1 MNGSDFPGERRIHMG
16 LAVTDVERSKRFYEI
31 LLGAPPTKER
41 PGYAKFEPQ
50 DPPLNLALN
59 RVSVPEAPRS
69 PVTHYGIQVKSSTA
83 VARAAQRL
91 AEAGLEVELESE
103 TACCYALQDKV
114 WATDPDGNRWEVF
127 VVLDPDVEQYA
138 SSPDECCDKI
148 ACGCGASA
156 DCC

>member
-1 MNGSDFPGERRIHMG
+1 MNSSDFRGERRIHMG
-16 LAVTDVERSKRFYEI
+16 LAVTDLERSKRFYET
-31 LLGAPPTKER
+31 LLGVAPSKER

-59 RVSVPEAPRS
+59 RVSVPETPRS
-69 PVTHYGIQVKSSTA
+69 PVTHYGIQVKSSVA
-83 VARAAQRL
+83 VSKAAQRL
-91 AEAGLEVELESE
+91 AEAGLRVDVEGE

-127 VVLDPDVEQYA
+127 VVLDADVEQYA
-138 SSPDECCDKI
+138 GSTGECCDKVE
-148 ACGCGASA
+148 CGCGASA